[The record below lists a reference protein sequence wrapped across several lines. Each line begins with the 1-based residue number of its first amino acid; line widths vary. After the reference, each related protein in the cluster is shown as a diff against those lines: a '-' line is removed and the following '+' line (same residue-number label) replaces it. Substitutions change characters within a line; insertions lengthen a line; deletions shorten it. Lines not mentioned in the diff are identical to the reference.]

1 VIGHHLTSISVPL
14 TVILSDVRDRVMIVS
29 QAKVFFSLVILS
41 ILAGKRLAVALCPS
55 GWFPLQKSLS
65 FSIILTIP
73 YSKGYVKKILS
84 YYPYFFSYSLA
95 HSTPIIFRIPSFITI
110 VASKARTSPA
120 KPGTSSKVLIH
131 SNQHFFKCHVLVL
144 YVLSTILQAEYNTLS
159 SDCQEKSF
167 ILSKY
172 FSTLLRHALNSSK
185 PFSVIRE
192 PLSMQF
198 SLYMSRYS
206 SSVIISHIPSIS
218 ISCVYCSH
226 TQGDS

>member
-1 VIGHHLTSISVPL
+1 MRLLLVAWRCQSYYISQNISVIGHHLTSISVPC

-41 ILAGKRLAVALCPS
+41 ILAGERLAVALCPS

-65 FSIILTIP
+65 FFIIP
-73 YSKGYVKKILS
+73 
-84 YYPYFFSYSLA
+84 
-95 HSTPIIFRIPSFITI
+95 
-110 VASKARTSPA
+110 
-120 KPGTSSKVLIH
+120 
-131 SNQHFFKCHVLVL
+131 N
-144 YVLSTILQAEYNTLS
+144 YNMPRGI
-159 SDCQEKSF
+159 CQEESF

-185 PFSVIRE
+185 PLSVIRE

-206 SSVIISHIPSIS
+206 SSVIICIPLYVSLTILQAEYNRLS
-218 ISCVYCSH
+218 RDC
-226 TQGDS
+226 QGLSEIIL